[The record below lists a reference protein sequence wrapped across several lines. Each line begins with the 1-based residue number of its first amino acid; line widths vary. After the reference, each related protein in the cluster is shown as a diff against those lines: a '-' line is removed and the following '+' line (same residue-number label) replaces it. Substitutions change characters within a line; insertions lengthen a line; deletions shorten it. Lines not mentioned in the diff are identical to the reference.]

1 MINKERLLKHL
12 NAMQTIS
19 TIDDVPGINRI
30 AFTDQDWAGRDY
42 LIKQLKE
49 LNLTLRYDEFGNVIA
64 VMKEKIRMY
73 PLL

>member
-42 LIKQLKE
+42 LIK
-49 LNLTLRYDEFGNVIA
+49 
-64 VMKEKIRMY
+64 
-73 PLL
+73 

>member
-30 AFTDQDWAGRDY
+30 AFTNQDWAAVT
-42 LIKQLKE
+42 ISSNSLKS
-49 LNLTLRYDEFGNVIA
+49 
-64 VMKEKIRMY
+64 
-73 PLL
+73 